1 MKTSKISVIQTL
13 VEGLDSDGNEDLC
26 PGQIIGCFDDKKT
39 VDDIVDRLHERKPIK
54 GINYKHLPDFVDVA
68 VLTFTLN
75 KTIKA

>member
-1 MKTSKISVIQTL
+1 MKTSKISIVQTL

-26 PGQIIGCFDDKKT
+26 PGHIIGCFDDKKT